1 MTYTLV
7 FLALLMGTLVWW
19 LVRQSVNVQPWV
31 AHAGA
36 QDVHGGA
43 LARPAAKTAL
53 WVFLGVATSLFALF
67 ISAYAMR
74 ISLLDWTPL
83 PQPRLLLLNT
93 AVLVLASGAM
103 QWAVM
108 AARRRDVQATRTA
121 LLAGGMLGLAFVA
134 GQLGVWKQLSTAG
147 YFVATNAATGFFY
160 LLTAVHAIHVL
171 GGLVGWSRTWTRSR
185 GAAAT
190 RGSAAGLTL
199 SVEMCAIYWHFLLVV
214 WVVLFAVLASGYFGL
229 SICTTAI
236 PL

>member
-1 MTYTLV
+1 MKIH
-7 FLALLMGTLVWW
+7 
-19 LVRQSVNVQPWV
+19 
-31 AHAGA
+31 HAGA

-160 LLTAVHAIHVL
+160 LLTAVHAIH
-171 GGLVGWSRTWTRSR
+171 GLPLLRRLSRCRSPAGTELVR
-185 GAAAT
+185 QISKSSRRHSWRYYSNWNVARSIGPQPPSP
-190 RGSAAGLTL
+190 GSVPAR
-199 SVEMCAIYWHFLLVV
+199 Y
-214 WVVLFAVLASGYFGL
+214 
-229 SICTTAI
+229 
-236 PL
+236 

>member
-1 MTYTLV
+1 MTFTLV

-31 AHAGA
+31 AQAAA

-74 ISLLDWTPL
+74 ISFLDWTPL
-83 PQPRLLLLNT
+83 PQPRLLMLNT

-103 QWAVM
+103 QWAVV
-108 AARRRDVQATRTA
+108 AARRRDVPAVRFA
-121 LLAGGMLGLAFVA
+121 LLAGGALGVLFVA
-134 GQLGVWKQLSTAG
+134 GQLLVWKQLGDAG
-147 YFVATNAATGFFY
+147 YFLASSAATGFFY

-171 GGLVGWSRTWTRSR
+171 GGLVGWTRTWMS
-185 GAAAT
+185 AS
-190 RGSAAGLTL
+190 RGSAATAGAARLTL

-214 WVVLFAVLASGYFGL
+214 WVVLFAVLASGYLGL
-229 SICTTAI
+229 AICTPAV